1 MASYRSK
8 IRGLFETKRLRLQL
22 GKSGKTVVFTN
33 GCFDILHPGH
43 ARYLEEAAGLGD
55 HLIVAVNSDNSV
67 RSIKGPKRPILN
79 EESRAELVASLQS
92 VGTVVIFQ
100 EDTPLEVIKELLPD
114 VLVKGA
120 DWPEEKIVG
129 ADVVRNSG
137 GRVERIYFATGFST
151 TSIIEKVIERYGIKP
166 A

>member
-8 IRGLFETKRLRLQL
+8 IRGLFEARRLRLQL

-43 ARYLEEAAGLGD
+43 ARYLEDAASLGD
-55 HLIVAVNSDNSV
+55 HLIVAVNSDSSV

-79 EESRAELVASLQS
+79 EKSRAELVASLQS
-92 VGTVVIFQ
+92 VGTVIIFQ
-100 EDTPLEVIKELLPD
+100 EDTPLEVIKEILPD
-114 VLVKGA
+114 ILVKGA

-129 ADVVRNSG
+129 ADVVRKSG
-137 GRVERIYFATGFST
+137 GKVERIPFAPGFST
-151 TSIIEKVIERYGIKP
+151 TSIIEKVIERYRIKQ